1 MGPRKTTRKAASH
14 DPRRLGIGE
23 FARLRG
29 ELSGQWP
36 LQELARLAGST
47 ASVDGR
53 QVRPVA
59 HAQPRAPVAGPT
71 DEAAA
76 GQAGGQ
82 VRWKVSGRL
91 SEPPGAVPQPWLH
104 LEAQAC
110 LEMQCQR
117 CLGAVVVALSV
128 DRDFRFV
135 MGEDEAARQDEQS
148 DEDVLPLARELD
160 LQALVE
166 DELILALPLVP
177 RHDRCPSPLT
187 SGTTPDSPP
196 PDAAQSA
203 GAGASHR
210 PFEVLATLATKR
222 RGMG

>member
-1 MGPRKTTRKAASH
+1 M
-14 DPRRLGIGE
+14 
-23 FARLRG
+23 
-29 ELSGQWP
+29 
-36 LQELARLAGST
+36 
-47 ASVDGR
+47 
-53 QVRPVA
+53 
-59 HAQPRAPVAGPT
+59 
-71 DEAAA
+71 
-76 GQAGGQ
+76 
-82 VRWKVSGRL
+82 
-91 SEPPGAVPQPWLH
+91 PQPWLH

-203 GAGASHR
+203 GAGTSHR